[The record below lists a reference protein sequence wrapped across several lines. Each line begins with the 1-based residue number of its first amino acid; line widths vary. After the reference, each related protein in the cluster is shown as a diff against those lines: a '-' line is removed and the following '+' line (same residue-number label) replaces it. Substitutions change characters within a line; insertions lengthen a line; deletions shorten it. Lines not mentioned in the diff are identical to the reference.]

1 LAFATGRAKF
11 VRVRWSQRW
20 NSAATDPCWREMNA
34 MPEIGKFLVVIGIVI
49 VVVGALLWSGFGAGW
64 LGRLPGDIRIER
76 GNTAFYFP
84 IVTCIVISIVLSLIF
99 SLFRR

>member
-1 LAFATGRAKF
+1 VLE
-11 VRVRWSQRW
+11 V
-20 NSAATDPCWREMNA
+20 
-34 MPEIGKFLVVIGIVI
+34 GKFLVVLGAVI
-49 VVVGALLWSGFGAGW
+49 VVLGLLLWSGVGSGW

-76 GNTAFYFP
+76 GNSSFYFP